1 LISIIRFIAY
11 KDNMDMDD
19 IFGLFSQKSGLS
31 SNIAR
36 MALPLVSKFLL
47 RNAEPQRASGFMSM
61 LPSSIT
67 NMFSGDEKQRFTTS
81 QENVSEDEVVDQISR
96 ECCNGD
102 REKGKIAYEEAVNVL
117 REKTRRK
124 QQQEQGQQSKEGE
137 EEGFLDHILGSLKG
151 RGGGGGLF

>member
-1 LISIIRFIAY
+1 
-11 KDNMDMDD
+11 MDMDD
-19 IFGLFSQKSGLS
+19 IFGLFSQRSGLS

-67 NMFSGDEKQRFTTS
+67 NMFSGDERQRFTTT
-81 QENVSEDEVVDQISR
+81 QENVSEDEVINQISR

-102 REKGKIAYEEAVNVL
+102 REKGKIAYKEAVNVL
-117 REKTRRK
+117 REKTRRR
-124 QQQEQGQQSKEGE
+124 QQERQGQQSEEEG
-137 EEGFLDHILGSLKG
+137 EGFLDNILDSLKG
-151 RGGGGGLF
+151 RGGGGGGGLF

>member
-1 LISIIRFIAY
+1 ML
-11 KDNMDMDD
+11 DD
-19 IFGLFSQKSGLS
+19 IFRMFSQRSGLT

-67 NMFSGDEKQRFTTS
+67 NMFSNDERERFTTT
-81 QENVSEDEVVDQISR
+81 QENVSEDEVIDQISR

-102 REKGKIAYEEAVNVL
+102 KEKGRIAYQEAVKVL
-117 REKTRRK
+117 REKTVRQRQQQ
-124 QQQEQGQQSKEGE
+124 QQQEGQQHEQGEGE
-137 EEGFLDHILGSLKG
+137 GGFLDNIFDSLKG
-151 RGGGGGLF
+151 RGGGLF